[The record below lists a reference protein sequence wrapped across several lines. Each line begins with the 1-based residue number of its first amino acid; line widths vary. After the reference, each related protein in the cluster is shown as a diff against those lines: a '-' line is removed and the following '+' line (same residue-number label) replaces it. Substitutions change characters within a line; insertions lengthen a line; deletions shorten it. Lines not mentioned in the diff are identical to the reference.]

1 MMRYAL
7 GWFLAI
13 AIVAGPSLQ
22 VEAADSKRPNVLFIA
37 VDDLNDWISCLGGHP
52 DCKTPNI
59 DRIAKR
65 GVLFAQAHCAAPACN
80 PSRAALM
87 TGIRPST
94 SGVYLNPQPWRPA
107 MPNVMTLP
115 QLFMKHGYHA
125 QGGGK
130 IYHGRY
136 DDDQSWHAYFKKTTD
151 PKPVASVLKDPH
163 SRAGGIVWGRLQVP
177 DQQMNDYKVASWA
190 IDYLKK
196 EHDRPFFLAC
206 GIFRPHMPW
215 QVPDKYYDMYPHKSV
230 TLPKVPADDLDDLPA
245 AGVKMARPQG
255 DHKDVTDSGNWKY
268 AVQGYLASIAFADA
282 QVGRVLDALEKSP
295 HRDNTIVCLW
305 GDHGWHLGEKHHW
318 RKFSLWEEA
327 TRAPLMFA
335 GPGILSKGV
344 VCQRPVD
351 FMNIYPTLA
360 ELCALPLPDHLDG
373 ISMTG
378 LLKDPIL
385 TWERPALTTHGRK
398 NHALRSERWRY
409 IRYAD
414 GSEELYDHQNDPMEW
429 YNLAKKSK
437 YDGVKKKLSAWF
449 PKKDAPDAPFD
460 PAIRKSNKKNDKPKK
475 TKNS

>member
-1 MMRYAL
+1 MMRYSF
-7 GWFLAI
+7 GWLLAI
-13 AIVAGPSLQ
+13 LTLCAPALEVR
-22 VEAADSKRPNVLFIA
+22 AADTKRPNVLFIA

-59 DRIAKR
+59 DRLAKR

-136 DDDQSWHAYFKKTTD
+136 DDDKSWHAYFKKTAD
-151 PKPVASVLKDPH
+151 PKPVARILKDPH

-177 DQQMNDYKVASWA
+177 DRQMNDYKVASWA

-206 GIFRPHMPW
+206 GIYRPHMPW
-215 QVPDKYYDMYPHKSV
+215 QVPDKYYDMFPRKSV

-335 GPGILSKGV
+335 GPGIPAKAA
-344 VCQRPVD
+344 VCQQPVD

-360 ELCALPLPDHLDG
+360 ELCDLPLPDHLEG
-373 ISMTG
+373 ISMTS
-378 LLKDPIL
+378 LLKNPKL
-385 TWERPALTTHGRK
+385 TWDRPALTTHGRK

-429 YNLAKKSK
+429 NNLAEKPK
-437 YDGVKKKLSAWF
+437 YEGVKKELSAWF

-460 PAIRKSNKKNDKPKK
+460 PNVRKPNKKNDKSKK